1 MFADDMSIFSTVFD
15 VRRSSI
21 TLNNG
26 LSDVKYWAFQWKMD
40 FNPDPNNQA
49 TEVVFSHKRN
59 PVNHPALF
67 FSRCNGS
74 ISKTSW
80 FNSR

>member
-15 VRRSSI
+15 GRRSSI

-40 FNPDPNNQA
+40 FNPDPNKQA
-49 TEVVFSHKRN
+49 TEVI
-59 PVNHPALF
+59 F
-67 FSRCNGS
+67 FP
-74 ISKTSW
+74 
-80 FNSR
+80 